1 MCIRDRTKSGNRLA
15 VKKEEIITLKS
26 FLSELL
32 SRKIQMSYLDNFIY
46 GFSIPQISKEF
57 DLLKIYEN
65 GPVIN
70 IELKSR
76 MIDEKK
82 IEYQLKKNQYYLSHF
97 KKENYQL
104 YICDDRNGIK
114 SIFV

>member
-1 MCIRDRTKSGNRLA
+1 MDAINLYVLCQAIDLDNFGDYKDTLTKSGNSLA

-82 IEYQLKKNQYYLSHF
+82 IE
-97 KKENYQL
+97 
-104 YICDDRNGIK
+104 
-114 SIFV
+114 